1 MQETGADV
9 SSLASPRD
17 GRRSCPPMHTCLHRR
32 PAMDCT
38 SLLHHQTGAQDLHT
52 WCTAPVYCTTSTA
65 RTPLHCLTM
74 RHSTATCSAISV
86 PRSLVEQVPRSPSSP
101 HPRNWRRRGTAG
113 VAGGHGGGEIC
124 ATVHLKRGRNP
135 CIVASTR
142 RESVAYEGPSS
153 VAYEGPSSVATRPP
167 CLSLT
172 LYEGPFRKRLR
183 RGSEIRTCLRSA
195 ANSRLAASSLHMW
208 ASSAARS
215 VSATSPATVSP
226 CSRPRRRSRCLRARP
241 PPPQTFGSKR
251 ERGVGGNE
259 EWEGERS
266 GRERG
271 VGGRGAWRQ
280 AIERTDRKT
289 DRKIVKKES

>member
-153 VAYEGPSSVATRPP
+153 VATRPP

-271 VGGRGAWRQ
+271 VETGNRKDGQKDRQ
-280 AIERTDRKT
+280 KDSQKGELN
-289 DRKIVKKES
+289 